1 MDVFVQSAGYSE
13 DFDYCWQP
21 SIPNIIRNNRIYDL
35 IQSESQSIVLA
46 RYGKK
51 LLLLITGLKSTDKKD
66 FCGRIIRN
74 SVAWVCEDNHKNE
87 QFLRGIA
94 VCALRDLLN
103 EQVDKAIKFGG
114 EYGFEVDSNSL
125 TSFNIELKNN
135 SGCETKYKLGKNSE
149 SLRKKLANEL
159 EESCLPTGNAFQN
172 TPLVVVT
179 GNKSEATLNDARVW
193 RGLSNLVKANEGE
206 WKEVRFQPQTKETE
220 NDKPLVIIALII
232 LLPVA
237 LLFIFLLA
245 HPKAE
250 QVQEVQRT
258 SPPASPPIKQNAPV
272 NNSSS
277 NQKND
282 IKSYEE
288 FKAVALSAYEQLN
301 LDYNLDNLVPIYRIR
316 RKIGELV
323 TRENFNEWMLN
334 MQSDNILELQ
344 SASLPD
350 NDLVNL
356 EDSITTDAN
365 GLLYYVKLFSTKA
378 L

>member
-1 MDVFVQSAGYSE
+1 MEVFVQSAGYSE

-21 SIPNIIRNNRIYDL
+21 SIPDIIRNNRVYDL

-74 SVAWVCEDNHKNE
+74 SVAWVCDNNHANE
-87 QFLRGIA
+87 QFIREIA
-94 VCALRDLLN
+94 VRALHGLLN
-103 EQVDKAIKFGG
+103 EQVDTAIKFGG

-125 TSFNIELKNN
+125 TSFNIELRNN
-135 SGCETKYKLGKNSE
+135 SECKTKHKLGKNSE
-149 SLRKKLANEL
+149 SLRKELAYEL
-159 EESCLPTGNAFQN
+159 KETCLPTGNAFQN

-179 GNKSEATLNDARVW
+179 GNKSEATLNNARVW

-237 LLFIFLLA
+237 LLLLFLFA

-258 SPPASPPIKQNAPV
+258 SPPASPPIKQNPPA
-272 NNSSS
+272 NDSS
-277 NQKND
+277 NSQKNE

-301 LDYNLDNLVPIYRIR
+301 LNDNLNNLVPIYRIR
-316 RKIGELV
+316 RQIGELI

-334 MQSDNILELQ
+334 MQSDNILEFQ
-344 SASLPD
+344 SGSLPD
-350 NDLVNL
+350 NDPINL